1 MAKTVIDYRGVSDAA
16 VRAEANTPRALAYRQ
31 LYDRRQAEKL
41 ARRKPPRRKTFF
53 EKNETA
59 IVAAVGIAAV
69 IALVVLKRKG
79 DSTLTP

>member
-1 MAKTVIDYRGVSDAA
+1 MAKTIIDYRGVSDAA
-16 VRAEANTPRALAYRQ
+16 ARAETLTGYRE

-59 IVAAVGIAAV
+59 IVASVGIAAV
-69 IALVVLKRKG
+69 IALVYLKRKVAT
-79 DSTLTP
+79 SP